1 MKVMID
7 HDYDYSSYGLTWSMN
22 DASTENMILYQGPYR
37 YNKGKT
43 IYEACVA
50 HTECFSLN
58 MLSPP
63 EKNTNYTI
71 HWNDELIYNGTF
83 QVHGSNSTD
92 YDYYDFYR
100 NEDPDTLLTFQY
112 DALNGEVI
120 FKRTSSNEIIF
131 YECNDMKDIISIKS
145 NSQLMMYT
153 EAIKISGSE
162 KINDFTSP
170 QSKALCWILKNEN
183 NNDDNVEEQSFSE
196 EFTQRYVLTL
206 MHIISKSG
214 LFGDAEYPPETDECS
229 WKGN

>member
-83 QVHGSNSTD
+83 QVHGSNS
-92 YDYYDFYR
+92 
-100 NEDPDTLLTFQY
+100 TLLTFQY